1 MTPIFLLSLPRS
13 GSTFV
18 QRVLGA
24 HPEIRTTAEPWILLP
39 LLYSLKSRGIYT
51 EYGQEWATVAIA
63 DFCERLPRGE
73 ADYRAAIRA
82 FALDLYAKAGGGEGR
97 YFLDKTPRYHL
108 VVEEII
114 ALFPDAKFVVLW
126 RHPLAVVASII
137 DSFGG
142 GRWNLQDY
150 AIDLYSGL
158 ASLIEASR
166 RHSELAFS
174 VRYEDLIA
182 QPDATWPGLFA
193 HLGLQ
198 YDPQMLVR
206 FVEVPVAARVGD
218 QIGTRAYRAPS
229 TEPLDKW
236 RGVLTNP
243 LRKAWCRRYLRWL
256 GKERLAH
263 MGYDLA
269 ALEAELAG
277 VRGDWRR
284 LGPDLASGAL
294 KAAFGAFELRMMKDK
309 WVDPRPAARLTPHH

>member
-24 HPEIRTTAEPWILLP
+24 HPEIRTTAEPWMLLP
-39 LLYSLKSRGIYT
+39 LLYSLRSRGIYT
-51 EYGQEWATVAIA
+51 EYGQSSAALAIE
-63 DFCERLPRGE
+63 DFCARLPTGE
-73 ADYRAAIRA
+73 ADYRAAIRT
-82 FALDLYAKAGGGEGR
+82 FALELYAKAGGGEGR

-114 ALFPDAKFVVLW
+114 ALFPEAKLVFLW

-137 DSFGG
+137 HSFGH

-150 AIDLYSGL
+150 GIDLYSGL
-158 ASLIEASR
+158 ASLIEASH
-166 RHSELAFS
+166 RHRERSFA
-174 VRYEDLIA
+174 VRYEDLVA
-182 QPDATWPGLFA
+182 QPDQTWPRLFA
-193 HLGLQ
+193 HLGLE
-198 YDPQMLVR
+198 YDRGMLTR
-206 FVEVPVAARVGD
+206 FTEVSVTGRVGD
-218 QIGTRAYRAPS
+218 QIGTRAYLEPS

-256 GKERLAH
+256 GKERLAV

-269 ALEAELAG
+269 ALEAELAS
-277 VRGDWRR
+277 VPGDWRR
-284 LGPDLASGAL
+284 LGPDLASGSL
-294 KAAFGAFELRMMKDK
+294 KAALAAFELRLMKDK
-309 WVDPRPAARLTPHH
+309 WADPRPAARLTAHR